1 MYLEHHS
8 ATKDFRSDVSVVDIY
23 ICRQKEGKMEQQLG
37 FLAIGY
43 VLQQHD
49 RFLQDGR

>member
-37 FLAIGY
+37 FLAIGH